1 VGEDSGYNRLRG
13 PGIDQ
18 WDMSLFKRLPV
29 GRSES
34 RYLQLRL
41 EAFNAFNH
49 VEWSTFNTAAQFN
62 ASGKIINLPTAEGGS
77 GGRFGFGALNT
88 VRANSQRI
96 LQIAAKFYF

>member
-1 VGEDSGYNRLRG
+1 
-13 PGIDQ
+13 
-18 WDMSLFKRLPV
+18 MSVFKKIAL
-29 GRSES
+29 GGGS
-34 RYLQLRL
+34 RFVQLRL

-62 ASGKIINLPTAEGGS
+62 AAGQIVNLPSALGGA

-96 LQIAAKFYF
+96 LQVAAKFYF